1 MKLYRTNTDLGIKHP
16 FGRVSDDIKHLQP
29 NGWSVVNILNKPA
42 ISFKLCLNSNRFWFQ
57 LRFFVL
63 YRGGWI
69 WALDNE
75 LNK

>member
-1 MKLYRTNTDLGIKHP
+1 MHWGISSVGIKHL
-16 FGRVSDDIKHLQP
+16 FKRVWKDDKPPTI
-29 NGWSVVNILNKPA
+29 GWSVVNILNKPA